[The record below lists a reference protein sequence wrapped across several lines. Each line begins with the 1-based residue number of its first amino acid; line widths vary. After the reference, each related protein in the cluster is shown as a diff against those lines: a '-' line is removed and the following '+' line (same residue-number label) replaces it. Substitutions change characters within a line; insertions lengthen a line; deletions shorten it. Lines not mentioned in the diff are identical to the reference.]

1 MLVAWLQKTLN
12 EAVGNMTATSVFL
25 HNFRSNHSRHQRI
38 VSPLHHPNLE
48 LETTRFSCTI
58 RPSSRAMP
66 SSQGLPRSVAFLLR
80 GSCAVNGVGGGRIT
94 TYTLG
99 IIKKKTLAQT
109 QDHQD
114 LLPHSG
120 EYYMPVR
127 TRSSLCV
134 TCNPS

>member
-38 VSPLHHPNLE
+38 VSPPHHPNLE

-80 GSCAVNGVGGGRIT
+80 GSSAVNSVGGGRIT

-99 IIKKKTLAQT
+99 NIKKKNVGPNSGQPGSAST
-109 QDHQD
+109 QRGILHACQD
-114 LLPHSG
+114 QVFLMCDL
-120 EYYMPVR
+120 
-127 TRSSLCV
+127 
-134 TCNPS
+134 